1 MLQQAGKIN
10 MENKQVTN
18 NTINDYYINGIRD
31 NNSKIINE
39 IYEKYSKAIIQYV
52 TSNNGNIDDAKD
64 VFQEGMIVLFR
75 KIHAPDFELTSGL
88 LTYFYSICKFIWLNK
103 SRKKGRSTVDI
114 EKAPEIFDNN
124 SIQKDLE
131 RKERTAFYQ
140 KKFKQLG
147 EGCQKVLTFF
157 YEGLKMKEIA
167 KKMGFASPGYAA
179 KRKLKCKQQLMKLV
193 TQDNFYQE
201 INL

>member
-1 MLQQAGKIN
+1 MKSTQTK
-10 MENKQVTN
+10 NKTN
-18 NTINDYYINGIRD
+18 NEYYINGIRN

-52 TSNNGNIDDAKD
+52 TTHNGNVDDAQD
-64 VFQEGMIVLFR
+64 VFQEGMIVLFQ
-75 KIHAPDFELTSGL
+75 KIYAPDFELTSSL

-103 SRKKGRSTVDI
+103 SRKKRLSTVDI
-114 EKAPEIFDNN
+114 EKTPEIFDDTN

-131 RKERTAFYQ
+131 RKERTEFYQ
-140 KKFKQLG
+140 KKFQQLG
-147 EGCQKVLTFF
+147 DGCQKVLTFF
-157 YEGLKMKEIA
+157 YEGLKMKQIA
-167 KKMGFASPGYAA
+167 EKMGFASSGYAA
-179 KRKLKCKQQLMKLV
+179 KRKLKCKRQLMKLI